1 MSKGRNLVGVLG
13 VREGHIVL
21 LLNVFS
27 RKVVQTSEDEMM
39 VYVSRIGDAMSRI
52 WIYAE
57 DKRNLLIRKLS
68 KRKTLTKENS
78 E

>member
-39 VYVSRIGDAMSRI
+39 VYVSRIADV
-52 WIYAE
+52 
-57 DKRNLLIRKLS
+57 
-68 KRKTLTKENS
+68 
-78 E
+78 